1 MIIECKNCLKKFTVK
16 DSDIPIKG
24 RTVQCANCSAQWLQ
38 MPITSSVT
46 TDTLDVNKDLSEIS
60 TSATTDD
67 QVIDVVNQDP
77 SKNEFIAS
85 NGKKYKFLG
94 HQWAE
99 VLPSGKYGRLAR
111 KKISK
116 ELNILSDR
124 TQAKKSKTIDKSNQ
138 SANQYQEAEGGGM
151 GIFSFLI
158 VLVVLFAAIILALD
172 TFKNQLIPFFPDLEN
187 YLVYIFETL
196 NNIYI
201 IIKDLI
207 NNYK

>member
-24 RTVQCANCSAQWLQ
+24 RIVRCGNCSTQWLQ

-67 QVIDVVNQDP
+67 QVVDDVDQDP

-116 ELNILSDR
+116 ELNILANR

-158 VLVVLFAAIILALD
+158 VLVVLFAAIRRTKPLAASNL
-172 TFKNQLIPFFPDLEN
+172 KNH
-187 YLVYIFETL
+187 L
-196 NNIYI
+196 NGAVM
-201 IIKDLI
+201 
-207 NNYK
+207 

>member
-24 RTVQCANCSAQWLQ
+24 RAVQCGNCSAQWLQ

-67 QVIDVVNQDP
+67 QVVDDVDQDP

-116 ELNILSDR
+116 ELNSLAGREQSKESKII
-124 TQAKKSKTIDKSNQ
+124 KKSSQ
-138 SANQYQEAEGGGM
+138 STNHYQETEARGM
-151 GIFSFLI
+151 GIFSFL
-158 VLVVLFAAIILALD
+158 VVLIIFVAAIILLLD
-172 TFKNQLIPFFPDLEN
+172 TFKNQLIPFFPDLDN